1 MKNEECDE
9 TTMLGRRKRAGSY
22 VSQDTI
28 YKREMQKRKKKSEE
42 KRRESPLRGDADLS
56 NRSYF
61 NAELY
66 Y

>member
-28 YKREMQKRKKKSEE
+28 YKRNAEKKKE
-42 KRRESPLRGDADLS
+42 KRWESPLRRDADLS
-56 NRSYF
+56 NWSYF

>member
-28 YKREMQKRKKKSEE
+28 YKRKMRKRKKKSEE
-42 KRRESPLRGDADLS
+42 KVPLEEMLIFQTEAISML
-56 NRSYF
+56 NCTIK
-61 NAELY
+61 
-66 Y
+66 

>member
-42 KRRESPLRGDADLS
+42 KFPLEEMLIFQTEAISML
-56 NRSYF
+56 NCTIK
-61 NAELY
+61 
-66 Y
+66 